1 MKPDKHTSYTPVHN
15 FVRVRRH
22 KAKIVYVVHT
32 CLPTDNDDGS
42 FATVVT
48 NQSGKALTLLGKAC
62 LDARNSSRQPYLTAH
77 VEYGFNKHANHP
89 KPDNF
94 HSDFS
99 LAEFAAHH
107 FDWKKEVTEY
117 AIPTA
122 EETL

>member
-48 NQSGKALTLLGKAC
+48 NQSGKAMQLLGQAM
-62 LDARNSSRQPYLTAH
+62 LDAHNVQCDPYLVAH
-77 VEYGFNKHANHP
+77 VEYSFNRQAGHETPASLHQT
-89 KPDNF
+89 F
-94 HSDFS
+94 T
-99 LAEFAAHH
+99 LAEFAAH
-107 FDWKKEVTEY
+107 FAQWRTEVTEY
-117 AIPTA
+117 EIP
-122 EETL
+122 EG